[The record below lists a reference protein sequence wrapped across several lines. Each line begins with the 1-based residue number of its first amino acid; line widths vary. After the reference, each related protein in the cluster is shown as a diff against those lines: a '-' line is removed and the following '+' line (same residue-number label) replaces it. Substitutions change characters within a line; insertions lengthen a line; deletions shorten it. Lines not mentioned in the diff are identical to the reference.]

1 MNRLYLI
8 TLLILLATEY
18 GFQPRQSAMTAFLGP
33 WRLRR
38 TLYRLALWGTTW
50 LLAGL
55 PTEPRMLGSI
65 LAAFLLTELAVLI
78 LRARLHRDAA
88 SGRAHG
94 AILTHFLPFA
104 MAAAP
109 PLAAAVIHQL
119 AAGHLNAVVASIPM
133 PPLKVLVAFIALW
146 SWATL
151 VTVSVI
157 DRVRPESLPKDEEG
171 AVGAGEVI
179 GVLERLLAFVLIL
192 HQAPTAVAIGI
203 AAKSAVRF
211 PEFKDKEF
219 AEYFL
224 VGTLTSIGIGIGAAV
239 LTFL

>member
-1 MNRLYLI
+1 MIRLYLI

-18 GFQPRQSAMTAFLGP
+18 GFQSRQSAMTAFLGP

-38 TLYRLALWGTTW
+38 TLYRLVLWLVTW
-50 LLAGL
+50 LLTGL
-55 PTEPRMLGSI
+55 PTAPWQLATL
-65 LAAFLLTELAVLI
+65 LAAFLLTELMVVI
-78 LRARLHRDAA
+78 LRGRLRRDAA
-88 SGRAHG
+88 AGGAHG
-94 AILTHFLPFA
+94 AIITHFLPIA
-104 MAAAP
+104 MAIAP
-109 PLAAAVIHQL
+109 PLAAAVIQRVTI
-119 AAGHLNAVVASIPM
+119 GHLSAFAPFIPLS
-133 PPLKVLVAFIALW
+133 PLKLLVAFTALW